1 MARLDREER
10 HLLGAFKHG
19 KLRAT
24 ASAGRARVGLQR
36 AARARLRK
44 EARINIRLS
53 REDLEG
59 IRLRAADEGLPYQT
73 LVSSLLH
80 KFVTGRLIERNTQ

>member
-10 HLLGAFKHG
+10 HILGAFRNG

-24 ASAGRARVGLQR
+24 ASAGRAKARLQR
-36 AARARLRK
+36 AAVARLRK
-44 EARINIRLS
+44 EERINIRLS

-59 IRLRAADEGLPYQT
+59 LRLRAADEGLPYQT
-73 LVSSLLH
+73 LISSLLH
-80 KFVTGRLIERNTQ
+80 KFVAGRLTERHTH